1 MFIRKIKQLISC
13 SIVILSA
20 AMMFSGCDT
29 AEKIP
34 EETTESTMTV
44 ETLSDEEL
52 DALTENMP
60 EIVFVMSHHYDDTNI
75 LGFYFTNTGE
85 MKMYDFR
92 KIAPDEIYD
101 LPDVYDRL
109 EEATCSELDFSGEWG
124 HTENMTENDMV
135 DISNEELTE
144 YYKKLLL
151 ITKEPEYE
159 DLVEITMEVGH
170 YRRYG
175 IVNDSSGE
183 QKIILL
189 GGWGAD
195 YHYHYR
201 NGNQYCEEVYNW
213 IIKKFPRNLFY

>member
-1 MFIRKIKQLISC
+1 MFTEKIKQLISC
-13 SIVILSA
+13 SVVILSTV
-20 AMMFSGCDT
+20 MMFSSCNT
-29 AEKIP
+29 EERLS
-34 EETTESTMTV
+34 EETAVPATTV

-52 DALTENMP
+52 DALAENMP

-75 LGFYFTNTGE
+75 LGFYITNTGE

-92 KIAPDEIYD
+92 NIAPNEIYD

-109 EEATCSELDFSGEWG
+109 EEATCSKLYFSGEVG
-124 HTENMTENDMV
+124 HTENKTENDMV

-159 DLVEITMEVGH
+159 EDPVFITMEVGH

-175 IVNDSSGE
+175 IINDSSGE

-189 GGWGAD
+189 GGRGTD
-195 YHYHYR
+195 YHYR
-201 NGNQYCEEVYNW
+201 NGDQYCEEVYSW
-213 IIKKFPRNLFY
+213 IIKKFPYLSY